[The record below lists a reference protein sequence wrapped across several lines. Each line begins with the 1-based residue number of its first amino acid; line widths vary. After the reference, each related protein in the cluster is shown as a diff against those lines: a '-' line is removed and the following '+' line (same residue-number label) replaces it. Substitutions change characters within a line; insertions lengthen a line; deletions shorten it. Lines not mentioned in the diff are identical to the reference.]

1 MKEPRCFRYF
11 VGLSILFYSCLGF
24 SQIPSNSNPIA
35 DLLDSLYSER
45 IAMLEFSKPLMPKNA
60 RTISEFDTITKD
72 DETLFTSRL
81 AKLDAES
88 PFDLVYNNYVKNF
101 INLYAYRKRDAV
113 SRMMGISQLYYPMF
127 EEVFDRYQLPVELKH
142 LAVIES
148 ALIPYARSRVGAT
161 GLWQFM
167 YPTGK
172 HLGLRINSYI
182 DERCDPYKSTVAA
195 TQYLKYLYDIFKD
208 WQMVLAAYNA
218 GPGTISRA
226 IRRSGGKKT
235 YWEIR
240 PYLPQETQSYVP
252 AFIAANYIMNHAA
265 DHGIYPSVPRKNYL
279 QVDTVVVKQE
289 MTFDQLSQV
298 LDVSVEELEY
308 FNPQYRKQI
317 IPNGGHPLCLSN
329 QKIAQFISNETEI
342 YTFFQTNKSSIDS
355 ANVNAPIES
364 TQNANKTTKH
374 KSKSRIF
381 HVVKR
386 GETWAMIAKR
396 YNVSVSKLKSWN
408 YVGKKGLQNGKRL
421 IIYKS

>member
-1 MKEPRCFRYF
+1 
-11 VGLSILFYSCLGF
+11 
-24 SQIPSNSNPIA
+24 
-35 DLLDSLYSER
+35 
-45 IAMLEFSKPLMPKNA
+45 
-60 RTISEFDTITKD
+60 
-72 DETLFTSRL
+72 
-81 AKLDAES
+81 
-88 PFDLVYNNYVKNF
+88 
-101 INLYAYRKRDAV
+101 
-113 SRMMGISQLYYPMF
+113 
-127 EEVFDRYQLPVELKH
+127 
-142 LAVIES
+142 
-148 ALIPYARSRVGAT
+148 
-161 GLWQFM
+161 
-167 YPTGK
+167 
-172 HLGLRINSYI
+172 
-182 DERCDPYKSTVAA
+182 
-195 TQYLKYLYDIFKD
+195 
-208 WQMVLAAYNA
+208 
-218 GPGTISRA
+218 
-226 IRRSGGKKT
+226 
-235 YWEIR
+235 
-240 PYLPQETQSYVP
+240 
-252 AFIAANYIMNHAA
+252 MNHAA

-355 ANVNAPIES
+355 AKVNAPIES